1 MSKLNNLVLKFPRT
15 VIALSL
21 LITVIM
27 LTFVPSIQFEPD
39 VKKMIPDDFPA
50 VKNLAV
56 LDSIFGGS
64 EIIVVAVES
73 DSIFTPEGLKKFAS
87 LEALLTDIEG
97 VERVMSLYS
106 AKEITGG
113 AGMLSINNL
122 MDKVPETVAGIN
134 SLKVAVK
141 KSDIV
146 YESMVSKDF
155 KALSFFLMLGN
166 ISEVNDA
173 GLRDE
178 ILRIIDIEPYRG
190 PENIYLAGLP
200 ITRAGIVETMQS
212 DMKSFMPYG
221 ILLMIFLLALSFRSW
236 MGVFLPL
243 SVVIMSIIWT
253 LGLMSMLGIKFTMIS
268 ILIPVMLIAVANDYG
283 IHIIAHYF
291 ENFKRKKFT
300 EKDANIRETIAS
312 LNKPIFLAGITTIVG
327 LMSLLGHFLPPAK
340 ELGLLAG
347 FGVFVAFTLSLTFIP
362 AALKNLRIPPWIAHG
377 GQDHRFNRFL
387 QGWGRFFVRFKRTVM
402 VVAVTCV
409 IVAGLKIPTLRIDTD
424 PIHYFREGSEIR
436 VNNERISE
444 DFGGSSQLSIIV
456 TGDIKEPATL
466 RRMKEI
472 SLFLE
477 QQPAITRTLSIV
489 DQVELLNEAWH
500 DGDPAFRAIPED
512 KIAMGDTVISGRSQ
526 VAQLLQFLD
535 EEDVEQLVQM
545 EENTITFETEFVRAQ
560 IIARINRISS
570 AEILELNQKVDE
582 FIETNYSKAEVSP
595 VTGSAS
601 IMGTLTDL
609 IARGQLRSLAISLV
623 LVFLV
628 TSLVFRSFQA
638 GLYCVFPLGGA
649 VILVFG
655 FMAYFGIELNTA
667 TSMLTSI
674 LIGVGIDYTIHF
686 LWHYRQFVREGMDA
700 QEAVIQT
707 LTTSGK
713 GIIFNAF
720 SVMVGFIILMVSGF
734 LPIFFFGFVII
745 FSIGMCLI
753 GALALL
759 PALVV
764 WTKPRF
770 IFGEAKSES

>member
-1 MSKLNNLVLKFPRT
+1 MSGLNKIVLKYPRT

-27 LTFVPSIQFEPD
+27 LSFLPRIQFDSD
-39 VKKMIPDDFPA
+39 VKAMIPDDFPA
-50 VKNLAV
+50 VKNLTD

-64 EIIVVAVES
+64 DIIVVAVES
-73 DSIFTPEGLKKFAS
+73 DSLFSSDRLKKFAP
-87 LEALLTDIEG
+87 LDTLLSNVEG
-97 VERVMSLYS
+97 VDRVMSLYS
-106 AKEITGG
+106 AKEISGG
-113 AGMLSINNL
+113 AGMLSIDNL
-122 MDKVPETVAGIN
+122 MDEIPDSPQGID
-134 SLKVAVK
+134 SLKQAVEA
-141 KSDIV
+141 SDLV
-146 YESMVSKDF
+146 YESLVSKDF
-155 KALSFFLMLGN
+155 GAMAFFLMLGATV
-166 ISEVNDA
+166 ELNDKEI
-173 GLRDE
+173 RDE
-178 ILRIIDIEPYRG
+178 VLKVIEPFRE
-190 PENIYLAGLP
+190 PEKIYAAGLP
-200 ITRAGIVETMQS
+200 FTRSSIVETMQT
-212 DMKSFMPYG
+212 DMKSFLPYG
-221 ILLMIFLLALSFRSW
+221 ILLMIILLALSFRSW

-243 SVVIMSIIWT
+243 AVVIMSIIWT

-291 ENFKRKKFT
+291 ENFKRQKFT
-300 EKDANIRETIAS
+300 EKEANIRDTIGS

-340 ELGLLAG
+340 QLGLLAG
-347 FGVFVAFTLSLTFIP
+347 FGVFTAFSLSLTYIP
-362 AALKNLRIPPWIAHG
+362 AALKILRIPPWIAEG

-387 QGWGRFFVRFKRTVM
+387 QGWGRFFVRFKRTVLA
-402 VVAVTCV
+402 VAVVGV
-409 IVAGLKIPTLRIDTD
+409 IIAGLKIPTLRIDTD
-424 PIHYFREGSEIR
+424 PIHYYREGSEIR

-444 DFGGSSQLSIIV
+444 NFGGSSQLSIVV

-466 RRMKEI
+466 RRMKDI
-472 SLFLE
+472 SNFLE
-477 QQPAITRTLSIV
+477 AQPSISRTISIV

-500 DGDPAFRAIPED
+500 DDDTLYRTIPED
-512 KIAMGDTVISGRSQ
+512 TVINGDTISGRSQ

-535 EEDVEQLVQM
+535 DEDVEQLVQM
-545 EENTITFETEFVRAQ
+545 EEDTSTWETEFIKAQ
-560 IIARINRISS
+560 IIGRINRISS
-570 AEILELNQKVDE
+570 AEILALNQKVDNY
-582 FIETNYSKAEVSP
+582 IESNYSFEEVSS
-595 VTGSAS
+595 VTGAAS
-601 IMGTLTDL
+601 ILGTLTDL
-609 IARGQLRSLAISLV
+609 VARGQLRSLAISLV

-638 GLYCVFPLGGA
+638 GLYSVFPLGGA

-655 FMAYFGIELNTA
+655 FMAYFGIELNVA

-686 LWHYRQFVREGMDA
+686 LWHYRRYVREGMDGH
-700 QEAVIQT
+700 EAVIQT

-720 SVMVGFIILMVSGF
+720 SVMIGFVILTISGF

-745 FSIGMCLI
+745 FSIGMCLV

-764 WTKPRF
+764 WTKPKF
-770 IFGEAKSES
+770 IFREVKGGS

>member
-1 MSKLNNLVLKFPRT
+1 

-27 LTFVPSIQFEPD
+27 LTFVPSVQFEPD

-50 VKNLAV
+50 VRNLDI

-73 DSIFTPEGLKKFAS
+73 ESIFTPAGLKKFAS
-87 LEALLTDIEG
+87 LETLLGDVVG
-97 VERVMSLYS
+97 VERVISLYS

-113 AGMLSINNL
+113 AGILLIENL
-122 MDKVPETVAGIN
+122 MDEVPETLEGIN
-134 SLKVAVK
+134 SLKETVAE
-141 KSDIV
+141 SDLV

-155 KALSFFLMLGN
+155 DALAFFLRLGAT
-166 ISEVNDA
+166 SEVNDKA
-173 GLRDE
+173 LRDE
-178 ILRIIDIEPYRG
+178 ILGIIELYNG

-387 QGWGRFFVRFKRTVM
+387 QGCGRFFVRFKRTVM
-402 VVAVTCV
+402 VVAVAGV
-409 IVAGLKIPTLRIDTD
+409 IIAGLKIPTLRIDTD
-424 PIHYFREGSEIR
+424 PIHYYREGSEIR

>member
-1 MSKLNNLVLKFPRT
+1 
-15 VIALSL
+15 
-21 LITVIM
+21 
-27 LTFVPSIQFEPD
+27 
-39 VKKMIPDDFPA
+39 
-50 VKNLAV
+50 
-56 LDSIFGGS
+56 
-64 EIIVVAVES
+64 
-73 DSIFTPEGLKKFAS
+73 
-87 LEALLTDIEG
+87 
-97 VERVMSLYS
+97 
-106 AKEITGG
+106 
-113 AGMLSINNL
+113 
-122 MDKVPETVAGIN
+122 
-134 SLKVAVK
+134 
-141 KSDIV
+141 
-146 YESMVSKDF
+146 
-155 KALSFFLMLGN
+155 
-166 ISEVNDA
+166 
-173 GLRDE
+173 
-178 ILRIIDIEPYRG
+178 
-190 PENIYLAGLP
+190 
-200 ITRAGIVETMQS
+200 
-212 DMKSFMPYG
+212 
-221 ILLMIFLLALSFRSW
+221 
-236 MGVFLPL
+236 
-243 SVVIMSIIWT
+243 MSIIWT

-387 QGWGRFFVRFKRTVM
+387 QGCGRFFVRFKRTVM
-402 VVAVTCV
+402 VVAVAGV
-409 IVAGLKIPTLRIDTD
+409 IIAGLKIPTLRIDTD
-424 PIHYFREGSEIR
+424 PIHYYREGSEIR

-686 LWHYRQFVREGMDA
+686 LWHYRQFVRKGMDG

>member
-27 LTFVPSIQFEPD
+27 LTFVPSVQFEPD

-50 VKNLAV
+50 VRNLDI

-73 DSIFTPEGLKKFAS
+73 ESIFTPAGLKKFAS
-87 LEALLTDIEG
+87 LETLLGDVVG
-97 VERVMSLYS
+97 VERVISLYS

-113 AGMLSINNL
+113 AGILLIENL
-122 MDKVPETVAGIN
+122 MDEVPETLEGIN
-134 SLKVAVK
+134 SLKETVAK
-141 KSDIV
+141 NDLV

-155 KALSFFLMLGN
+155 DALAFFLRLGAT
-166 ISEVNDA
+166 SEVNDKA
-173 GLRDE
+173 LRDE
-178 ILRIIDIEPYRG
+178 ILGIIELYNG

-387 QGWGRFFVRFKRTVM
+387 QGCGRFFVRFKRTVM
-402 VVAVTCV
+402 VVAVAGV
-409 IVAGLKIPTLRIDTD
+409 IIAGLKIPTLRIDTD
-424 PIHYFREGSEIR
+424 PIHYYREGSEIR

-601 IMGTLTDL
+601 IMGKLTDL
-609 IARGQLRSLAISLV
+609 IARGQVRSLAISLF
-623 LVFLV
+623 LVFL
-628 TSLVFRSFQA
+628 FN
-638 GLYCVFPLGGA
+638 LYK
-649 VILVFG
+649 
-655 FMAYFGIELNTA
+655 
-667 TSMLTSI
+667 
-674 LIGVGIDYTIHF
+674 
-686 LWHYRQFVREGMDA
+686 
-700 QEAVIQT
+700 
-707 LTTSGK
+707 GK
-713 GIIFNAF
+713 IMG
-720 SVMVGFIILMVSGF
+720 S
-734 LPIFFFGFVII
+734 
-745 FSIGMCLI
+745 
-753 GALALL
+753 
-759 PALVV
+759 
-764 WTKPRF
+764 
-770 IFGEAKSES
+770 

>member
-1 MSKLNNLVLKFPRT
+1 

-27 LTFVPSIQFEPD
+27 LTFVPSVQFEPD

-50 VKNLAV
+50 VRNLDI

-73 DSIFTPEGLKKFAS
+73 ESIFTPAGLKKFAS
-87 LEALLTDIEG
+87 LETLLGDVVG
-97 VERVMSLYS
+97 VERVISLYS
-106 AKEITGG
+106 AKEIIGG
-113 AGMLSINNL
+113 AGILLIENL
-122 MDKVPETVAGIN
+122 MDEVPETLEGIN
-134 SLKVAVK
+134 SLKETVAE
-141 KSDIV
+141 SDLV

-155 KALSFFLMLGN
+155 DALAFFLRLGAT
-166 ISEVNDA
+166 SEVNDKA
-173 GLRDE
+173 LRDE
-178 ILRIIDIEPYRG
+178 ILGIIELYNG

-387 QGWGRFFVRFKRTVM
+387 QGCGRFFVRFKRTVM
-402 VVAVTCV
+402 VVAVAGV
-409 IVAGLKIPTLRIDTD
+409 IIAGLKIPTLRIDTD
-424 PIHYFREGSEIR
+424 PIHYYREGSEIR

>member
-1 MSKLNNLVLKFPRT
+1 
-15 VIALSL
+15 
-21 LITVIM
+21 
-27 LTFVPSIQFEPD
+27 
-39 VKKMIPDDFPA
+39 
-50 VKNLAV
+50 
-56 LDSIFGGS
+56 
-64 EIIVVAVES
+64 
-73 DSIFTPEGLKKFAS
+73 
-87 LEALLTDIEG
+87 
-97 VERVMSLYS
+97 
-106 AKEITGG
+106 
-113 AGMLSINNL
+113 
-122 MDKVPETVAGIN
+122 
-134 SLKVAVK
+134 
-141 KSDIV
+141 
-146 YESMVSKDF
+146 
-155 KALSFFLMLGN
+155 
-166 ISEVNDA
+166 
-173 GLRDE
+173 
-178 ILRIIDIEPYRG
+178 
-190 PENIYLAGLP
+190 
-200 ITRAGIVETMQS
+200 
-212 DMKSFMPYG
+212 
-221 ILLMIFLLALSFRSW
+221 
-236 MGVFLPL
+236 
-243 SVVIMSIIWT
+243 
-253 LGLMSMLGIKFTMIS
+253 MIS
-268 ILIPVMLIAVANDYG
+268 ILIPVMLIAIANDYG

-300 EKDANIRETIAS
+300 KKDANIRETIAS

-402 VVAVTCV
+402 VVAVAGV
-409 IVAGLKIPTLRIDTD
+409 IIAGLKIPTLRIDTD
-424 PIHYFREGSEIR
+424 PIHYYREGSEIR

-500 DGDPAFRAIPED
+500 DGDPAFRAIPKD

-638 GLYCVFPLGGA
+638 GLYSVFPLGGA

>member
-27 LTFVPSIQFEPD
+27 LTFVPSVQFEPD

-50 VKNLAV
+50 VRNLDI

-73 DSIFTPEGLKKFAS
+73 ESIFTPAGLKKFAS
-87 LEALLTDIEG
+87 LETLLGDVVG
-97 VERVMSLYS
+97 VERVISLYS

-113 AGMLSINNL
+113 AGILLIENL
-122 MDKVPETVAGIN
+122 MDEVPETLEGIN
-134 SLKVAVK
+134 SLKETVAK
-141 KSDIV
+141 NDLV

-155 KALSFFLMLGN
+155 DALAFFLRLGAT
-166 ISEVNDA
+166 SEVNDKA
-173 GLRDE
+173 LRDE
-178 ILRIIDIEPYRG
+178 ILGIIELYNG

-402 VVAVTCV
+402 VVAVAGV
-409 IVAGLKIPTLRIDTD
+409 IIAGLKIPTLRIDTD
-424 PIHYFREGSEIR
+424 PIHYYREGSEIR

-686 LWHYRQFVREGMDA
+686 LWHYRQFVRKGMDG

>member
-27 LTFVPSIQFEPD
+27 LTFVPSVQFEPD

-50 VKNLAV
+50 VRNLDI

-73 DSIFTPEGLKKFAS
+73 ESIFTPAGLKKFAS
-87 LEALLTDIEG
+87 LETLLGDVVG
-97 VERVMSLYS
+97 VERVISLYS

-113 AGMLSINNL
+113 AGILLIENL
-122 MDKVPETVAGIN
+122 MDEVPETLEGIN
-134 SLKVAVK
+134 SLKETVAK
-141 KSDIV
+141 NDLV

-155 KALSFFLMLGN
+155 DALAFFLRLGAT
-166 ISEVNDA
+166 SEVNDKA
-173 GLRDE
+173 LRDE
-178 ILRIIDIEPYRG
+178 ILGIIELYNG

-387 QGWGRFFVRFKRTVM
+387 QGCGRFFVRFKRTVM
-402 VVAVTCV
+402 VVAVAGV
-409 IVAGLKIPTLRIDTD
+409 IIAGLKIPTLRIDTD
-424 PIHYFREGSEIR
+424 PIHYYREGSEIR

-686 LWHYRQFVREGMDA
+686 LWHYRQFVRKGMDG

>member
-1 MSKLNNLVLKFPRT
+1 M
-15 VIALSL
+15 IALSL

-27 LTFVPSIQFEPD
+27 LSFVPRIQFEPD
-39 VKKMIPDDFPA
+39 VKEMIPDDFPA

-73 DSIFTPEGLKKFAS
+73 DFLFTPSVLKKFAP
-87 LEALLTDIEG
+87 LDTLLADAKG
-97 VERVMSLYS
+97 VDKVMSIYS
-106 AKEITGG
+106 AKEISGG
-113 AGMLSINNL
+113 AGMLSIDDL
-122 MDKVPETVAGIN
+122 IEDIPETPEEID
-134 SLKVAVK
+134 SLKLAIAGNDLIY
-141 KSDIV
+141 KSL
-146 YESMVSKDF
+146 VSEEFD
-155 KALSFFLMLGN
+155 AMAFFLMLVPTA
-166 ISEVNDA
+166 ELNDE
-173 GLRDE
+173 GIREELE
-178 ILRIIDIEPYRG
+178 GIIEPYRG
-190 PENIYLAGLP
+190 PDNLYIAGLP
-200 ITRAGIVETMQS
+200 ITRSNIVKTMQT
-212 DMKSFMPYG
+212 DMKSFLPYG
-221 ILLMIFLLALSFRSW
+221 ILLMIVLLALSFRSW
-236 MGVFLPL
+236 LGVFLPL
-243 SVVIMSIIWT
+243 AVVIMSIIWT
-253 LGLMSMLGIKFTMIS
+253 LGLMSLLGIRFTMIS

-291 ENFKRKKFT
+291 ENFKRKKIT
-300 EKDANIRETIAS
+300 KKDANIRETIDS

-327 LMSLLGHFLPPAK
+327 LMSLMGHFLPPAK
-340 ELGLLAG
+340 ELGILAG
-347 FGVFVAFTLSLTFIP
+347 FGVFIAFSLSLTYIP
-362 AALKNLRIPPWIAHG
+362 AALKVLRIPPWISGG
-377 GQDHRFNRFL
+377 GQDQRFNRFL
-387 QGWGRFFVRFKRTVM
+387 QGWGRFFVRFKRTVLAAA
-402 VVAVTCV
+402 VVGV
-409 IVAGLKIPTLRIDTD
+409 IVAGFKIPSLRIDTD
-424 PIHYFREGSEIR
+424 PIHYYREGSEIR

-444 DFGGSSQLSIIV
+444 NFGGSSQLSIVV

-466 RRMKEI
+466 RRMKKI
-472 SLFLE
+472 SDFLE
-477 QQPAITRTLSIV
+477 QQPAITRTVSIV

-500 DGDPAFRAIPED
+500 DDDPVFRAIPD
-512 KIAMGDTVISGRSQ
+512 DSIAIGDTIISGRSQ

-535 EEDVEQLVQM
+535 EEDVEQFVQM
-545 EENTITFETEFVRAQ
+545 EEDTVTFETEFVRAQ

-570 AEILELNQKVDE
+570 AEILELNKKVDD
-582 FIETNYSKAEVSP
+582 FIELNYSFKEVSP
-595 VTGSAS
+595 VTGAAS
-601 IMGTLTDL
+601 ILGTLTDL

-638 GLYCVFPLGGA
+638 GLYSVFPLGGA

-655 FMAYFGIELNTA
+655 FMVYFSIELNVA

-686 LWHYRQFVREGMDA
+686 LWHYRRYVREGMDG

-720 SVMVGFIILMVSGF
+720 SVMIGFIVLTISGF

-770 IFGEAKSES
+770 IFREIKSEF